1 MGRKIVPH
9 GRGSESLWWTY
20 FLIYLLYDL
29 CLVLLGQHDFW
40 VTTPCQ
46 SSAYQARVLE
56 GTRLTVVVSLFSSLS
71 Y

>member
-1 MGRKIVPH
+1 MYG
-9 GRGSESLWWTY
+9 
-20 FLIYLLYDL
+20 L
-29 CLVLLGQHDFW
+29 CVVLLGQHDFW
-40 VTTPCQ
+40 VTTPCR